1 MSKDKNTNEH
11 VIEVI
16 IDNLSYLNES
26 STNPTNSL
34 TTVLKEFSKIQLN
47 TDSIIIKPISD
58 TFTKFA
64 KVETKAL
71 FSIVTNGESLKI
83 ISESYLET
91 LRTSLTPIIDTIN
104 ESIKEND
111 SNYCS
116 KETIMQIRE
125 FYSKESSLLSE
136 NTPQIHTLVTE
147 IDNSLT
153 EIEFGNAS
161 FPSELENA
169 ISDLSETEKK
179 KSTGFKVLKDPDWY
193 KEQICAFIFQAIF
206 AIILS
211 SLLGLIKSEQAQNF
225 LTSILDWLNGK

>member
-1 MSKDKNTNEH
+1 MSKDKNINEQ

-64 KVETKAL
+64 KVETESL

-111 SNYCS
+111 SNFCS

-136 NTPQIHTLVTE
+136 NTPQIHTLV
-147 IDNSLT
+147 T